1 MKNHNGGIG
10 LNGPLVFVHTVPPLV
25 DIFTRLAAQMLP
37 GVVSK
42 HILDEPLL
50 EMVRQRGRLDE
61 EDVKRL
67 KGHVIMAEAIGA
79 RAVLVTCS
87 TISPLVDQVR
97 PAVSFKIE
105 KIDDAMIEAAVTT
118 GQRIGVL
125 ATNPTTLAP
134 THLLLQER
142 SQKLGRDIIISELL
156 IPGALDALLSGDGET
171 HDRLLRSAIAAIG
184 SRVDVVVLAQ
194 ASMARV
200 MDVMET
206 KERIVKVLSSPYLA
220 LERIRTYFTQDKT
233 E

>member
-1 MKNHNGGIG
+1 MKNHNGDIG
-10 LNGPLVFVHTVPPLV
+10 LNGLLVFVHTVPPLV

-37 GVVSK
+37 GVAIK

-50 EMVRQRGRLDE
+50 EMVRQRGQLDE

-67 KGHVIMAEAIGA
+67 KGHVIMAEEIGA

-87 TISPLVDQVR
+87 TVSPLVDQVR
-97 PAVSFKIE
+97 SAVSLKIE
-105 KIDDAMIEAAVTT
+105 KIDDAMIEAAVTA
-118 GQRIGVL
+118 GHRIGVL

-134 THLLLQER
+134 THLLLQGQ

-171 HDRLLRSAIAAIG
+171 HDRLLRSAIAEMS
-184 SRVDVVVLAQ
+184 SRVDVMVLAQ

-200 MDVMET
+200 INVMRPE
-206 KERIVKVLSSPYLA
+206 ERIVQVLSSPHLA
-220 LERIRTYFTQDKT
+220 LERIRTYFSQDKT
-233 E
+233 I